1 MKVGDLVEW
10 RGYQHHAIDKAG
22 RIGVVTDMMPQ
33 FPPSFRRMNRA
44 YPPRRRVLF
53 PAPAGEMV
61 VRQGF
66 LKVLS

>member
-10 RGYQHHAIDKAG
+10 KQPYGTTGRCPHAIDKAG

-33 FPPSFRRMNRA
+33 FPPSKA
-44 YPPRRRVLF
+44 RRRVLF

-61 VRQGF
+61 VHPSV

>member
-1 MKVGDLVEW
+1 VKVGDLVEW
-10 RGYQHHAIDKAG
+10 RGIKVNAIDKAG

-33 FPPSFRRMNRA
+33 FRERT
-44 YPPRRRVLF
+44 PRCRVLF
-53 PAPAGEMV
+53 PAPAGELV

>member
-10 RGYQHHAIDKAG
+10 RGGPWCASGQHHAIDKAG

-33 FPPSFRRMNRA
+33 FPPSK
-44 YPPRRRVLF
+44 PRRRVLF
-53 PAPAGEMV
+53 PAPAGEMIV
-61 VRQGF
+61 HPSV